1 MQKIDISLVAGLI
14 LAVFISSFAGFA
26 RDYGEVREGVLRLH
40 ILANSDSTADQE
52 LKLQVR
58 DRVLNESAA
67 IFTGSYTK
75 QEAEAAAKLYLPA
88 IEAYAKD
95 EIAARGY
102 EYPVKAKLVN
112 MYFESRSYGD
122 TVFPAGRYDAVR
134 LEIGAARGQNWWC
147 VMFPPMCLPAAEEK
161 QNTQELLPVEAQIAR
176 LNEQP
181 RYVPKLAVL
190 EFVNELWKDDAEDQP
205 LEPGLNTSS
214 ATSAIHPVS
223 EIVAPGREPA

>member
-1 MQKIDISLVAGLI
+1 MKRIDICLTIGLVCSI
-14 LAVFISSFAGFA
+14 LISSFTGFA
-26 RDYGEVREGVLRLH
+26 RDYSEIREGVVRLH
-40 ILANSDSTADQE
+40 ILANSDSPADQE
-52 LKLQVR
+52 LKLHVR
-58 DRVLNESAA
+58 DRVLKDSAA

-75 QEAEAAAKLYLPA
+75 AEAEAAARLYLPA
-88 IEAYAKD
+88 IEAAAKG

-102 EYPVKAKLVN
+102 AYPVKAKLVN
-112 MYFESRSYGD
+112 MYFESRDYGE

-134 LEIGAARGQNWWC
+134 LEIGAAKGKNWWC

-161 QNTQELLPVEAQIAR
+161 PKEPLPVEEQIAA
-176 LNEQP
+176 LSEQP

-190 EFVNELWKDDAEDQP
+190 ELVNKLIKEDKSVQP

-223 EIVAPGREPA
+223 EIVAPGLEPK